1 MAEEAVWTENFAD
14 RKVTY
19 PMQVDGRFILVR
31 NVPAG
36 VNVETGEELFPPET
50 VEHLFALVNGGR
62 RPDATVETPV
72 YEYA

>member
-31 NVPAG
+31 NGPAG
-36 VNVETGEELFPPET
+36 VNVETGEELFPP
-50 VEHLFALVNGGR
+50 R
-62 RPDATVETPV
+62 RLSTCSLL
-72 YEYA
+72 